1 MEFAVV
7 VVRMAESW
15 TDLAGQADQTDERPE
30 GVTLPATEGED
41 GNPNGG
47 DVAGQFPARA
57 DVTDDVPEH
66 LGWDVAQQQDQ
77 LALGSADAEPVP
89 AVEVHGRACGHIC
102 RHSLVSQR

>member
-7 VVRMAESW
+7 VVRMDESW
-15 TDLAGQADQTDERPE
+15 TDLAGRADQTDERRE
-30 GVTLPATEGED
+30 GVTLPAREVED
-41 GNPNGG
+41 GNPNGA

-89 AVEVHGRACGHIC
+89 AVQDPGRTWGPVA
-102 RHSLVSQR
+102 RLRP